1 MIRPNHLRA
10 GVSGSWITALLLCWF
25 ALAANGGATF
35 AQTPPA
41 DGTTAGQTPAA
52 VQTIADTGTAVGHPI
67 DPTPSKHQLREAET
81 AYLAGAKKLEH
92 DDLDAAEAE
101 FKRALRLDPANR
113 NYAIAISV
121 AREHRVTELVKAS
134 TQARQ
139 TGDAGKAET
148 LLAEARAIDP
158 ENPFVLEHS
167 GPFVMPE
174 QGPGRASAAGVATTA
189 VADREQMLQAPAKEA
204 WRIEGPKL
212 AGAIRLDPDDIVK
225 SHHLNGS
232 TADVIRNVALAYGIR
247 AVIDSSV
254 DQKTLRFDLEDVD
267 YQRAMSVA
275 MSMGHV
281 FAVPVDEKTILVAKD
296 DSGTRGRLE
305 RQLQETIYL
314 PGLTTD
320 QINEL
325 AQVVKSVFEVKQAS
339 IETQLGALVVRAP
352 QDILDPLNVTLKDLI
367 DGSGEVMIEVKLYE
381 VDTTHNTNIGTTL
394 PTQFNVFNVYEAANQ
409 IVNSNQAIV
418 QAAIAQGLIPPGT
431 SNLDIAIALVRAGLV
446 QSSIAQNLLGVF
458 GGGLTMT
465 GISSSTATTINFGLN
480 SSESRVLDDVQM
492 RVGDHQAA
500 IFREGNKYPI
510 TQSTY
515 STGLSTAVSP
525 LSTASINGVPL
536 SKLLSQFSGGSSV
549 TIPQVTYED
558 LGVTLKATPVI
569 EKSGRINLLLDL
581 KIEALAGSTL
591 GGNPIL
597 ESRQFATDLTVG
609 NGESALMVSSVT
621 QNEAL
626 AMTGLPGLSELPG
639 FQMPTQQTAQKQNT
653 QLVVVVTPHVVRR
666 RSDLFAGPRMP
677 TRALAEE

>member
-1 MIRPNHLRA
+1 MILPSHLRA
-10 GVSGSWITALLLCWF
+10 GVSGNRTAVSLLCWF
-25 ALAANGGATF
+25 ALAANGGA

-41 DGTTAGQTPAA
+41 DGTTAGQTPA
-52 VQTIADTGTAVGHPI
+52 VMQTVEETGAAVGHPAESA
-67 DPTPSKHQLREAET
+67 PSKHQLREAES

-92 DDLDAAEAE
+92 DDLDDAEAE
-101 FKRALRLDPANR
+101 FKRALSLDPANR

-121 AREHRVTELVKAS
+121 TREHRLTELVKAS

-139 TGDAGKAET
+139 NGDAGKAET

-158 ENPFVLEHS
+158 ANPFVIEHS
-167 GPFVMPE
+167 GPFVSSAQAPN
-174 QGPGRASAAGVATTA
+174 GASAATA
-189 VADREQMLQAPAKEA
+189 LADRQQMLQTPAQEA
-204 WRIEGPKL
+204 WKIERPKL
-212 AGAIRLDPDDIVK
+212 AGAIRLEPDGTIK
-225 SHHLNGS
+225 SHHLNGTS
-232 TADVIRNVALAYGIR
+232 ADVIRNIAQAYGIR

-254 DQKTLRFDLEDVD
+254 EQKTLRFDLENVD

-296 DSGTRGRLE
+296 DSSTRGHLE
-305 RQLQETIYL
+305 RELEETIYL
-314 PGLTTD
+314 PGLTTE

-325 AQVVKSVFEVKQAS
+325 AQVVKSVFDVKQAS
-339 IETQLGALVVRAP
+339 IETQLGAIVVRAP
-352 QDILDPLNVTLKDLI
+352 QDVLDPLNITLKDLT

-381 VDTTHNTNIGTTL
+381 VDTTHNVNIGAAL

-409 IVNSNQAIV
+409 IVSSNQSIV

-431 SNLDIAIALVRAGLV
+431 SNLDIAIALVNAGLV

-465 GISSSTATTINFGLN
+465 GISSSTTTTINFGLN
-480 SSESRVLDDVQM
+480 SSESKVLDDVQI

-500 IFREGNKYPI
+500 TFREGNKYPI

-515 STGLSTAVSP
+515 STGVSTAVSP
-525 LSTASINGVPL
+525 LSNASIGGVPIAT
-536 SKLLSQFSGGSSV
+536 LLSQYSGGSSV

-569 EKSGRINLLLDL
+569 EKSGRINMLLDL

-591 GGNPIL
+591 DGNPIL
-597 ESRQFATDLTVG
+597 ESRQFASDLTVG
-609 NGESALMVSSVT
+609 DGESALMVSSVT

-626 AMTGLPGLSELPG
+626 AMAGLPVLSELPG
-639 FQMPTQQTAQKQNT
+639 FQTPTQQMAQKQNS
-653 QLVVVVTPHVVRR
+653 QLVVVITPHVVRQR
-666 RSDLFAGPRMP
+666 RDLFAGPRMP